1 LAKKK
6 YYVVWEGRETGIFE
20 NWATTQKHTTGHKNA
35 RFKSFKTRQE
45 AEEAFAAGDVNQSQK
60 AGPKEQTEKP
70 GISDEYEVSIYCD
83 GSCDPNPGEAGSGL
97 AVYHG
102 QGLVEACYGL
112 YEPNGTNNTAELNAL
127 LTALNKASDTIES
140 GATTQILS
148 DSSYSIN
155 CITIWAASWEQKAW
169 VRKNNPLKNLDII
182 QPAYEVYKNIETKVH
197 IAHVSAHTGIEGN
210 EVADRM
216 AMLAIT
222 EKEQEL
228 TSYNDLK
235 HVSDILKLKS
245 G

>member
-1 LAKKK
+1 LTKKK

-45 AEEAFAAGDVNQSQK
+45 AEDAFAAGDVNQSEK
-60 AGPKEQTEKP
+60 AGVKNQTEKP
-70 GISDEYEVSIYCD
+70 AISDEYEVSIYCD

-102 QGLVEACYGL
+102 QDLVEACYGL

-222 EKEQEL
+222 KKEQEL
-228 TSYNDLK
+228 TSYNDLES
-235 HVSDILKLKS
+235 VSDILKLKS

>member
-1 LAKKK
+1 MAKKK

-20 NWATTQKHTTGHKNA
+20 SWATTQKHTTGHKKA

-45 AEEAFAAGDVNQSQK
+45 AEDAFAAGGVNQSEK
-60 AGPKEQTEKP
+60 AGVKDQTEKP
-70 GISDEYEVSIYCD
+70 EVSDEYEISIYCD
-83 GSCDPNPGEAGSGL
+83 GSCDPNPGEAGSGI

-102 QGLVEACYGL
+102 QELVEACYGL

-127 LTALNKASDTIES
+127 LTALNKASDAIES
-140 GATTQILS
+140 GATTQVLS

-155 CITIWAASWEQKAW
+155 CITIWATSWEQKAW
-169 VRKNNPLKNLDII
+169 IRKNNPLKNLDII
-182 QPAYEVYKNIETKVH
+182 QPAYEVYKGIETKVH

-216 AMLAIT
+216 AMLAIIK
-222 EKEQEL
+222 KEQAL
-228 TSYNDLK
+228 TQYNDFQN
-235 HVSDILKLKS
+235 VSDILKLKS